1 MKRLLTTLLLGFA
14 AFTAAA
20 QGRIETFTLE
30 SDILG
35 CEKSCSVYLPEGYDD
50 TTRDYP
56 VLYLL
61 HGASGYHGD
70 WSEKGNMA
78 RITDEAIAAGM
89 ALPMIVIMPDASG
102 TGPNYT
108 GDHMGYFNV
117 PGWDYERFFFEEFMS
132 AVGKN

>member
-61 HGASGYHGD
+61 HGASG
-70 WSEKGNMA
+70 
-78 RITDEAIAAGM
+78 
-89 ALPMIVIMPDASG
+89 
-102 TGPNYT
+102 
-108 GDHMGYFNV
+108 
-117 PGWDYERFFFEEFMS
+117 
-132 AVGKN
+132 